1 MADTL
6 VIVTESVNEVTVE
19 ETEILVAVE
28 ETDVAVFIGSDGGG
42 SSGGGRLFIV
52 SDINYDL
59 SADQDGASVTNRG
72 ATADVVFTL
81 PPSADLS
88 GGEVFRFRGRE
99 SPYYLRVDADGTDV
113 IFWDGVEVDYV
124 RSQDDGACCELEY
137 QGDGTWI
144 LCVEAIGLW
153 RLGE

>member
-1 MADTL
+1 MGDVL

-28 ETDVAVFIGSDGGG
+28 ETEIAVIIGSDAGNT
-42 SSGGGRLFIV
+42 GGGRLFIV
-52 SDINYDL
+52 STIDYDL
-59 SADQDGASVTNRG
+59 TADQDGASATNRG
-72 ATADVVFTL
+72 AIADVTFSL
-81 PPSADLS
+81 PPSAGLS
-88 GGEVFRFRGRE
+88 GGEVYRFRGRA
-99 SPYYLRVDADGTDV
+99 SPFYLRVNADGTDT
-113 IFWDGVEVDYV
+113 ILWDGVEVAYV

-137 QGDGTWI
+137 QGDNTWI

>member
-1 MADTL
+1 MADTA
-6 VIVTESVNEVTVE
+6 VIITESVNEVSIE
-19 ETEILVAVE
+19 ETEVLVAIE
-28 ETDVAVFIGSDGGG
+28 ETDVVVIIGDDAG
-42 SSGGGRLFIV
+42 SNGGGRLFIV
-52 SDINYDL
+52 STEDYTLHDF
-59 SADQDGASVTNRG
+59 QDGASVTNRG

-99 SPYYLRVDADGTDV
+99 SPYYLRVDADGIDV

-137 QGDGTWI
+137 QGDGTWL